1 MCRDDYGL
9 KVMNIDDNG
18 LYGSF
23 LNNFIL
29 WACALMIVVCVV
41 YKWHKN
47 GSHGNGGMKFACA

>member
-1 MCRDDYGL
+1 MCIDDYGL

-23 LNNFIL
+23 LNKFIL
-29 WACALMIVVCVV
+29 WACVLMIGVCVV

-47 GSHGNGGMKFACA
+47 GSHGHGVMKFACT